1 MGWNGVERRS
11 GKDRRIA
18 ERRRTMNYG
27 VQTLLIVDGIT
38 WIDHESNVRR
48 QRIRR
53 CSDRELLARKIIEK
67 TRP

>member
-1 MGWNGVERRS
+1 MDWNGVERRS
-11 GKDRRIA
+11 GKDRRVV

-53 CSDRELLARKIIEK
+53 RGDRELLARKLIEK

>member
-1 MGWNGVERRS
+1 MEWNGAERRS
-11 GKDRRIA
+11 GKDRRIV

-48 QRIRR
+48 QHIRR
-53 CSDRELLARKIIEK
+53 RSDRELLARKVIEK